1 MHRYIQSF
9 SSPTIKGWLMKK
21 ARTGLRKTW
30 IRRYFVLESQQLR
43 CYKSNQD
50 DAPPISS
57 FDLREYQLQTRS
69 SSKPFTFQLIHQNS
83 KSSSTAPMSPS
94 LPSLD
99 LYLQAGNEKEWG
111 NWVDT
116 LERHVGDQQHLMMN
130 ASSESHDYYFDH
142 YDNDRVDVLDKWLE
156 RYDLIVPRA
165 DRCTSS
171 LLSLA
176 PSSNYDVDVD
186 EDEVDDNDDSDLQDM
201 SRQQHQQ
208 LTNPPRSPVTEKL
221 PQAINPSASTS
232 STSSDPKSSSSRFWV
247 FSGQSDQKLLLPLI
261 LPPPPLLLPLLVV
274 VSIDI
279 IGLSC
284 GKRAK
289 KKFVAP

>member
-9 SSPTIKGWLMKK
+9 TSPTIKGWLMKK

-30 IRRYFVLESQQLR
+30 IRRYFVLESQQLK
-43 CYKSNQD
+43 CYKSNKD
-50 DAPPISS
+50 DAPPIAT

-83 KSSSTAPMSPS
+83 KSSSTTPMSPS

-116 LERHVGDQQHLMMN
+116 LERHVGDQQHLMVN
-130 ASSESHDYYFDH
+130 ASSESHDYFDQ

-176 PSSNYDVDVD
+176 PSSNYDIDD
-186 EDEVDDNDDSDLQDM
+186 DDDDVDDNDDSDLQDM
-201 SRQQHQQ
+201 SRQQQ
-208 LTNPPRSPVTEKL
+208 LTSPPRTPVTEKL
-221 PQAINPSASTS
+221 PQAINPSASTTSS
-232 STSSDPKSSSSRFWV
+232 STSSSPRFLGFLWTINSKRSKTPSPSDTSASSSS
-247 FSGQSDQKLLLPLI
+247 SPSSTGGI
-261 LPPPPLLLPLLVV
+261 H
-274 VSIDI
+274 
-279 IGLSC
+279 
-284 GKRAK
+284 
-289 KKFVAP
+289 